1 MVFSTF
7 SSQRYYRFIY
17 NTKKFKV
24 FLIFLIIIK
33 KVHKNYLEISQ
44 FYFKNNM
51 WSSYNKIVLVLMIQM
66 L

>member
-7 SSQRYYRFIY
+7 SSQRYCRIIY

-33 KVHKNYLEISQ
+33 KVYKNYLEISQ

-51 WSSYNKIVLVLMIQM
+51 
-66 L
+66 